1 MSFFTYP
8 TIGGPS
14 FNPNSMPKHG
24 PLPAGYGV
32 YQTGYTPPPAFGD
45 YGNANAGDM
54 GDMDPVEPDLPQ
66 IVAEPTNPYE
76 MPEMGTPA
84 YDEWISSMGGSGS
97 APAGSKG
104 MEFDPTN
111 YAHWLRG
118 LGLFAKGALFGAPK
132 QAGPTPEAEKST
144 VTQENT
150 FDQKNYWDWLFKK

>member
-14 FNPNSMPKHG
+14 FNPNAKPN
-24 PLPAGYGV
+24 PNDNWQGV
-32 YQTGYTPPPAFGD
+32 PFAKPFQQYKMGGE
-45 YGNANAGDM
+45 DM
-54 GDMDPVEPDLPQ
+54 GDMDPNEPDLPQ

-118 LGLFAKGALFGAPK
+118 MGLFAKGALFGAPK
-132 QAGPTPEAEKST
+132 QAGPTPEVGKST